1 MTSDEITMIAEA
13 TTSDDALPHRPI
25 RSFVVRAGRMSA
37 KQERGLTD
45 GMARH
50 GVAYA
55 TGVLDF
61 SALFGRVAPTVLE
74 IGFGM
79 GITTA
84 DIAAAH
90 QEINYL
96 AVEVHPPG
104 VGNLCNLLDD
114 RQIRNVRVIQHD
126 AVEVLNHMIAPS
138 SLAGAHIYFPD
149 PWHKKRHNKR
159 RLVQPP
165 LVALLASRLATGG
178 YLHLATDW
186 VPYAE
191 QMLEV
196 LTAEPLLVNT
206 ATDYAPRPEWRPETK
221 FERRG
226 LKLGHEV
233 RDLLFRRQA
242 VGD

>member
-1 MTSDEITMIAEA
+1 MTSDEITMIAE
-13 TTSDDALPHRPI
+13 DDDVGRCAQHRPI

-55 TGVLDF
+55 PGVIDF

-90 QEINYL
+90 PEINHL

-138 SLAGAHIYFPD
+138 SLAGAHIYFQIPG
-149 PWHKKRHNKR
+149 HKKRHNKR

-165 LVALLASRLATGG
+165 LVALLASRLAKVVICISRPT
-178 YLHLATDW
+178 A
-186 VPYAE
+186 PYAE

-196 LTAEPLLVNT
+196 LSAEPALVNT
-206 ATDYAPRPEWRPETK
+206 ASDHAPRPEWRPETK

-242 VGD
+242 AGD

>member
-1 MTSDEITMIAEA
+1 M
-13 TTSDDALPHRPI
+13 RRI
-25 RSFVVRAGRMSA
+25 RSFVVRAGRMTA

-50 GVAYA
+50 G
-55 TGVLDF
+55 LLF
-61 SALFGRVAPTVLE
+61 QPSALDYVAAFGRDAPTVLE

-79 GITTA
+79 GMTTA
-84 DIAAAH
+84 AIAAARLDTNF
-90 QEINYL
+90 I

-104 VGNLCNLLDD
+104 VGNLCNLLDEQ
-114 RQIRNVRVIQHD
+114 RLTNVRVMEHD
-126 AVEVLNHMIAPS
+126 AVEVLTHMIAPD

-159 RLVQPP
+159 RLVQAP
-165 LVALLASRLATGG
+165 LVALLASRLRPEG

-196 LTAEPLLVNT
+196 LSAEPTLKNT

-221 FERRG
+221 FELRG

-233 RDLLFRRQA
+233 RDLVFRKR
-242 VGD
+242 